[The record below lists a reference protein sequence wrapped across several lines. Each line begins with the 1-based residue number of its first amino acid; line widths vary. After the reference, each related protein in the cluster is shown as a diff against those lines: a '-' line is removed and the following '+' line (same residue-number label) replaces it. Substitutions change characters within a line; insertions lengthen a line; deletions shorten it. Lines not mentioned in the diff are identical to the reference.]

1 MISRRV
7 AVCGVAFV
15 GLIVALVSG
24 CATTGQRQP
33 AFVDAK
39 VVPAKA
45 SPGDK
50 TLVQVKLVD
59 PQGVVS
65 IVVATVREFSQ
76 VSLELKDNGE
86 NGDAVAGDGIWSC
99 AMEVPAIAPAGE
111 YNWDFEAYDAAV
123 NPVEVTGEGGE
134 TVPLTAEAASEVM

>member
-1 MISRRV
+1 MISRR
-7 AVCGVAFV
+7 ATVCGVALV

-24 CATTGQRQP
+24 CATTGQQP
-33 AFVDAK
+33 ELVDAK

-50 TLVQVKLVD
+50 TLVQVELVD

-65 IVVATVREFSQ
+65 VVVATVREFPQ
-76 VSLELKDNGE
+76 MSLDLKDNGE

-111 YNWDFEAYDAAV
+111 YTWDFEAYDAAI
-123 NPVEVTGEGGE
+123 NPVQVTGEGGE
-134 TVPLTAEAASEVM
+134 TVPLTAEAASEVL